1 MTNALRYIVLSF
13 ILLIIGCE
21 LPKEPIMPTI
31 DVELNIPIINR
42 EYNMLK
48 DILRSQLYIEAD
60 TVQNIYLVES
70 DNYERRQAITQF
82 ITVEQESES
91 SGFEVPPANGNMEVF
106 LNFPES
112 VKIDSALFVDGSL
125 GYSITNNSNVPVT
138 MTFTIPGIKLPPNFT
153 QSLVL
158 IENLGP
164 GQSTNPFK
172 KLYGLNGHKYKPTG
186 IAALFKEA
194 MYIKVSTA
202 GNIINDGNK
211 VTFSFST
218 SNFYFEEFHGYLK
231 PTSLGNVIQSYP
243 LNLGEDVKDFR
254 NKVKLDEATLT
265 FNADYLSSITN
276 SFGFSVK
283 NVQIKGIRNDG
294 APPITLR
301 NTITGNEFFSINF
314 VEGHFDTVFTS
325 ENSNLEELLVYL
337 PDSIIMASEF
347 IMNPE
352 NRIGSVT
359 NRDSVKYDVKFNT
372 KSILSLSNSTVTDT
386 SDIGLSDS
394 DRDQILDMLKADF
407 TVEANNG
414 IPLSTEISIVLTD
427 ENYNK
432 LTFITN
438 RLGGTSPTDT
448 AIVLSGANID
458 ANGNVTS
465 SVSSASN
472 TKLDSAK
479 IATIKKAKYA
489 ITHITV
495 RTKGA
500 ITAPDNIVAVRPNQK
515 INIRAYGGV
524 KYRIQEKK

>member
-1 MTNALRYIVLSF
+1 MTNLLRSIVLMF

-42 EYNMLK
+42 EYEMLN

-60 TVQNIYLVES
+60 TTQNVYLLES
-70 DNYERRQAITQF
+70 DNYERKQAITQF

-91 SGFEVPPANGNMEVF
+91 SGFEVPPANGSIEVF

-112 VKIDSALFVDGSL
+112 VQIDSALFVEGFL

-153 QSLVL
+153 QNLVL
-158 IENLGP
+158 TQEVGP
-164 GQSTNPFK
+164 GQSTNPLK
-172 KLYGLNGHKYKPTG
+172 ILYELDGHKYKPTG

-194 MYIKVSTA
+194 MYIRVTTSA
-202 GNIINDGNK
+202 PVNNNGNR

-243 LNLGEDVKDFR
+243 LELGEDVKDFR
-254 NKVKLDEATLT
+254 DKVKLEEATLT
-265 FNADYLSSITN
+265 LNADYLSSITN
-276 SFGFSVK
+276 SFGFSIK
-283 NVQIKGIRNDG
+283 NVQIKAIRNDG

-301 NTITGNEFFSINF
+301 NTITGNEFFNINF

-325 ENSNLEELLVYL
+325 DNSNIEELLVYL
-337 PDSIIMASEF
+337 PDSIILASEF

-352 NRIGSVT
+352 DRIGSVT
-359 NRDSVKYDVKFNT
+359 NKDSVKYDVKFNT
-372 KSILSLSNSTVTDT
+372 KSLISLSNSTVTDT
-386 SDIGLSDS
+386 TDIELSDS
-394 DRDQILDMLKADF
+394 DRDQILDMLNADF
-407 TVEANNG
+407 FVEGVNG
-414 IPLSTEISIVLTD
+414 IPLSTEISIMLTD

-438 RLGGTSPTDT
+438 RTGGTSPTDT
-448 AIVLSGANID
+448 AIVISGANID

-465 SVSSASN
+465 VVSSVSN

-479 IATIKKAKYA
+479 IASIKNAKYA
-489 ITHITV
+489 ISHITV

-500 ITAPDNIVAVRPNQK
+500 INDPDNIVAVRPNQK

-524 KYRIQEKK
+524 KYRIQDKK